1 MENNIE
7 IKIKEL
13 RKARGM
19 TLADLSEKSGI
30 SVSFLSQI
38 ENGKTVMTM
47 VTLSKIARALELPM
61 KELFEELPMADDYV
75 RPRAGYVLEG
85 LQHNYRKFSF
95 LSGKFPD
102 RKMDA
107 FHMTMEPH
115 FMEFEELQHP
125 GEEFYYIIRGKA
137 CVILDGK
144 AHEFEAGETMHFPS
158 TIPHKIQNREDSE
171 LELIGVITPPL
182 F

>member
-7 IKIKEL
+7 IKVKKFRKE
-13 RKARGM
+13 KGM
-19 TLADLSEKSGI
+19 TLVALSEKSGI

-38 ENGKTVMTM
+38 ENGRTAMTM

-61 KELFEELPMADDYV
+61 KELFEEKAMKDDYV
-75 RPRAGYVLEG
+75 RPKTGYVLEG
-85 LQHNYRKFSF
+85 MQHNYKKISI
-95 LSGKFPD
+95 LSGRFAE
-102 RKMDA
+102 RRLEG

-125 GEEFYYIIRGKA
+125 GEEFFYILRGKA
-137 CVILDGK
+137 CFLLDGK
-144 AHEFEAGETMHFPS
+144 AHEIEAGESIHFPS
-158 TIPHKIQNREDSE
+158 TIPHRVQNREGEE
-171 LELIGVITPPL
+171 LEMICVITPPM